1 MLWIGLIVSGDKM
14 SKTEIEIKCKCGELT
29 YSDADR
35 MTHDCDYYPH
45 DIMVREEL
53 WGEIHD

>member
-1 MLWIGLIVSGDKM
+1 MNKR
-14 SKTEIEIKCKCGELT
+14 TEIEIKCKCGEIT

-35 MTHDCDYYPH
+35 MAHDCDYYPH